1 MADPWAQDPA
11 RDIELAHADA
21 DSSGHDTTTPCHL
34 LGVSVVYKLKIS
46 LLSAF
51 LGSISIA

>member
-11 RDIELAHADA
+11 RDIELAHPDA
-21 DSSGHDTTTPCHL
+21 DSSGHATTPCHL